1 MWGCHHFLNLHSR
14 HSPAKLFAVD
24 LIAIPQQKARSSV
37 FRKCLDNL
45 LRSPSSRWMFGH
57 VEMHHASS
65 MMSKHHQYKQ
75 HAKGR
80 RRDNQEIIEISSLR

>member
-37 FRKCLDNL
+37 FGKGFDDL
-45 LRSPSSRWMFGH
+45 LRGPSSRRMFG
-57 VEMHHASS
+57 
-65 MMSKHHQYKQ
+65 Y
-75 HAKGR
+75 
-80 RRDNQEIIEISSLR
+80 IEVNDAPAMVR